1 MRALRPTRSRS
12 VLLAGVSLLIAALL
26 AGIPSPSRALPD
38 RGPDHPA
45 LRDGVDDGLTHVVI
59 TLAGDPQ
66 PVAPTAA
73 AAERETGRPFSQGRA
88 RPLLLTAA
96 DQELVDR
103 ARAAGFN
110 PTVRLRSES
119 ILATSG
125 TTAQQAPATSTPAP
139 AVTDPARAAAL
150 PPAPDARVAALEAT
164 PGVVLVTRIDTDHVG
179 IDASLTPDELAAL
192 PQVADVAAET
202 LSGPAG
208 DPYYGQQWDLPD
220 INWPAA
226 HAVADGTGVVV
237 AVADT
242 GIDFSHPDLA
252 GHAWHNPGETCGNGI
267 DDDHNG
273 FVDDCDGWDF
283 ANNDNTPYDTVT
295 ADGTHVDNEH
305 ATHIAGTIAA
315 TADNGVGVAGIAPG
329 VTIMPIKIIENGR
342 FPDYRVGQA
351 IDYAVAN
358 GAQIVNLS
366 VATYPDASPS
376 WSVSQ
381 AIDRAR
387 AAGVLVVAAAGN
399 DGVDIDAHPVWPASY
414 PQDNVVTVGATRSGD
429 YRASFSNWGATSV
442 DLFAPGDPIL
452 STLPGGRYG
461 WYHGTSMAAPHVAAA
476 AALDLQMNPGTSGSA
491 LARDLRASAKATTSL
506 AGLSVTGGR
515 LDAAAAAGVT
525 PRLALDVSGLD
536 GFVPDQPGHADLHL
550 TMDAD
555 AAPAGTPLGV
565 RATLAYHDP
574 AYDYTYAVLDQPAT
588 VTVDGTA
595 TDTATDAGGR
605 LELVAPD
612 SGTDLA
618 AVGGVDIGL
627 DTTLPTGRYA
637 LLVQVYDPDTGDT
650 VDGGRLVAFTVGD
663 PGPDPTPSP
672 TTSPTT
678 QPTVSPTTSPT
689 ASPTTQPT
697 TSPTVEPT
705 SSPTTSPTASPTVE
719 PTSAPT
725 TQPTATPTSQPTSS
739 PTASPTVEPTT
750 SPTVEPTSEPTSP
763 PPTQPTATPTLSPT
777 PQPTASPTVAPTTS
791 PTVAPT
797 TSPTP
802 EPTTSPTTQPTASPT
817 VAPSPAPTDEI
828 SLMPNSGPLSGGTVV
843 QITGTGFPSDVFVR
857 FGGGNASISYRS
869 GSLILASTPPHVAG
883 VVDVTLSGA
892 GGAWQRTLPGGFTYT
907 ADPVTTPTTSPT
919 MSPTASP
926 TTSPTIEPT
935 PSPSTQPTASP
946 TVEPTASPT
955 TQPTAPPSPPTDPST
970 GTLGSPRTASNGLR
984 VDAFTRDNPMQL
996 PSDWWTTNGCTA
1008 SMCTAVRV

>member
-1 MRALRPTRSRS
+1 MRPVGRS
-12 VLLAGVSLLIAALL
+12 LKAELI
-26 AGIPSPSRALPD
+26 R
-38 RGPDHPA
+38 
-45 LRDGVDDGLTHVVI
+45 
-59 TLAGDPQ
+59 
-66 PVAPTAA
+66 
-73 AAERETGRPFSQGRA
+73 
-88 RPLLLTAA
+88 LLLTAA

-179 IDASLTPDELAAL
+179 IDASLTPDELPAL

-342 FPDYRVGQA
+342 FPNVGVGQA

-387 AAGVLVVAAAGN
+387 AARGARRCRRRQRRRGHRRPPGLAGVLPPGQRRHRRRHQVRRLPGVVL
-399 DGVDIDAHPVWPASY
+399 H
-414 PQDNVVTVGATRSGD
+414 
-429 YRASFSNWGATSV
+429 WGATSV

-574 AYDYTYAVLDQPAT
+574 AYDMYMYAVL
-588 VTVDGTA
+588 
-595 TDTATDAGGR
+595 
-605 LELVAPD
+605 
-612 SGTDLA
+612 
-618 AVGGVDIGL
+618 
-627 DTTLPTGRYA
+627 
-637 LLVQVYDPDTGDT
+637 
-650 VDGGRLVAFTVGD
+650 
-663 PGPDPTPSP
+663 
-672 TTSPTT
+672 TSPR
-678 QPTVSPTTSPT
+678 P
-689 ASPTTQPT
+689 
-697 TSPTVEPT
+697 
-705 SSPTTSPTASPTVE
+705 
-719 PTSAPT
+719 
-725 TQPTATPTSQPTSS
+725 
-739 PTASPTVEPTT
+739 
-750 SPTVEPTSEPTSP
+750 
-763 PPTQPTATPTLSPT
+763 
-777 PQPTASPTVAPTTS
+777 
-791 PTVAPT
+791 
-797 TSPTP
+797 
-802 EPTTSPTTQPTASPT
+802 
-817 VAPSPAPTDEI
+817 
-828 SLMPNSGPLSGGTVV
+828 
-843 QITGTGFPSDVFVR
+843 
-857 FGGGNASISYRS
+857 
-869 GSLILASTPPHVAG
+869 
-883 VVDVTLSGA
+883 
-892 GGAWQRTLPGGFTYT
+892 
-907 ADPVTTPTTSPT
+907 
-919 MSPTASP
+919 
-926 TTSPTIEPT
+926 
-935 PSPSTQPTASP
+935 
-946 TVEPTASPT
+946 
-955 TQPTAPPSPPTDPST
+955 
-970 GTLGSPRTASNGLR
+970 
-984 VDAFTRDNPMQL
+984 
-996 PSDWWTTNGCTA
+996 
-1008 SMCTAVRV
+1008 